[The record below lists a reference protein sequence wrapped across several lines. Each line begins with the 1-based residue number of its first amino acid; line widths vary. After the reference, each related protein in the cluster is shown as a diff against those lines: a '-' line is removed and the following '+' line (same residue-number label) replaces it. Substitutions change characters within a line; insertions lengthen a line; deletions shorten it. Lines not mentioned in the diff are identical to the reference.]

1 VLIIYNISKPAF
13 NYVII
18 VGTETTVLSKSDQ
31 INDEEMLSDSTKSAF
46 SHNESSHFNPFKNLP
61 TSNMNEIMMAY
72 TYNNFGLDDLKE
84 RPMKTILF
92 WNEAY
97 GSKDYGNIKIIVIEM
112 IMFILNIAIGI
123 GFGQQGFQKLN
134 CPITDCYTTDNRFML
149 NEMAE
154 FDAIVFHL
162 RTFNI
167 EDLPST
173 RGKNQRWIFWSL
185 ESPQYNMQDIYP
197 LDGLFNWTMTY
208 RRDSDVVQP
217 YGWIQPIGSID
228 LRPEVGKINQEMILA
243 IKRKSRNKKTKLVA
257 WFVSNCQS
265 KSQREQYATTLA
277 KYVQV
282 DVYGE
287 CGSMTCERDN
297 VANCYSMLE
306 QDYKF
311 YLSFEN
317 SFCDDYV
324 TEKFFSILQL
334 EVVPIVFG
342 GSDYSAISPP
352 FSYINAQDF
361 ETAAQ
366 LAEYLKMLD
375 SNDGIDMI

>member
-1 VLIIYNISKPAF
+1 
-13 NYVII
+13 
-18 VGTETTVLSKSDQ
+18 
-31 INDEEMLSDSTKSAF
+31 MLKVT
-46 SHNESSHFNPFKNLP
+46 
-61 TSNMNEIMMAY
+61 
-72 TYNNFGLDDLKE
+72 
-84 RPMKTILF
+84 
-92 WNEAY
+92 
-97 GSKDYGNIKIIVIEM
+97 
-112 IMFILNIAIGI
+112 
-123 GFGQQGFQKLN
+123 
-134 CPITDCYTTDNRFML
+134 
-149 NEMAE
+149 AE

-167 EDLPST
+167 EDLPPN
-173 RGKNQRWIFWSL
+173 RGHNQRWIFWSL

-197 LDGLFNWTMTY
+197 LDNLFNWTMTY

-217 YGWIQPIGSID
+217 YGWIQPIGTFS
-228 LRPEVGKINQEMILA
+228 LNPSVEEINREMELA
-243 IKRKSRNKKTKLVA
+243 VKRKTTNKKTKLVA

-265 KSQREQYATTLA
+265 KSQREQYANALA

-297 VANCYSMLE
+297 AANCYVMLE

-334 EVVPIVFG
+334 EVIPIVFG
-342 GSDYSAISPP
+342 GSDYTSISPP

-361 ETAAQ
+361 ETALQ
-366 LAEYLKMLD
+366 LADYLKMLD
-375 SNDGIDMI
+375 SNEGSLLLLFIYYLFI